1 MAGIRAIGLL
11 GARVPSR
18 SGEVSGVG
26 VGLGWDGAWLE
37 AGGLAELGSELVWLG
52 LLVVSARLLW
62 GCRWGGHSPLLAV
75 PAPVS

>member
-1 MAGIRAIGLL
+1 MVGLL

-26 VGLGWDGAWLE
+26 VGLGWEWAWLGV
-37 AGGLAELGSELVWLG
+37 GGMAESGSELVWSG

-62 GCRWGGHSPLLAV
+62 GCRPGLRSLLLAV
-75 PAPVS
+75 PALVS